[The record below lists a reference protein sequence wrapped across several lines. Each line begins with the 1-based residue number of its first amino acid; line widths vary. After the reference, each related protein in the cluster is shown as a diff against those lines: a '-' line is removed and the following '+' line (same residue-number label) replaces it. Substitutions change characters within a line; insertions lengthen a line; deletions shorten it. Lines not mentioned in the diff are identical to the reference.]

1 MILESAI
8 GARARAKARAK
19 EDFNSTEKIPRRN
32 YNEKKNS

>member
-8 GARARAKARAK
+8 GAKAGAR
-19 EDFNSTEKIPRRN
+19 EDFNSTEKIPWRN